1 MCADG
6 NVPVAFR
13 CTDGVNDG
21 KEARISDESL
31 RLPEDS

>member
-1 MCADG
+1 LAASTALA
-6 NVPVAFR
+6 NW
-13 CTDGVNDG
+13 GVNDG